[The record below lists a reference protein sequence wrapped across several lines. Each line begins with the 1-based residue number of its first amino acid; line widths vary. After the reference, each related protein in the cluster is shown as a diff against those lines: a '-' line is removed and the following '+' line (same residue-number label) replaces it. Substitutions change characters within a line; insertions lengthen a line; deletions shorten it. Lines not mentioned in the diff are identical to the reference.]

1 MRHRVT
7 IETKGLLEA
16 IDHIRQRVQ
25 SRLDAVS
32 PEAREEWGKMLL
44 AVPAGE
50 DVMTGVIDVSTETL
64 SQMIAKASRFEQ
76 ILKST
81 VGSGPMLAQPRGGLA
96 GTASSDEPRN

>member
-16 IDHIRQRVQ
+16 LDHIRQRVQ
-25 SRLDAVS
+25 ARLDRVS

-50 DVMTGVIDVSTETL
+50 DVKTGVIDVSTETL

-81 VGSGPMLAQPRGGLA
+81 IGPAPMLAHQSTGRLDP
-96 GTASSDEPRN
+96 TASDEPMN